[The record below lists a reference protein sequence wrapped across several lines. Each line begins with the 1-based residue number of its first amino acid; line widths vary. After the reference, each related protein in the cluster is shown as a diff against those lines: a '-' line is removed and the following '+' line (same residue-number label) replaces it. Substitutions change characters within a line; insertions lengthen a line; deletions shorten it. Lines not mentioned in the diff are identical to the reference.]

1 MRRVVTLA
9 TYSDGPFEI
18 DAAHGNGTVVR
29 GPSST
34 TITGTATQGSGSYAV
49 DVTL

>member
-1 MRRVVTLA
+1 MRLVVTLA

-18 DAAHGNGTVVR
+18 DAAHDK
-29 GPSST
+29 
-34 TITGTATQGSGSYAV
+34 ITGTATQGSGSYNV